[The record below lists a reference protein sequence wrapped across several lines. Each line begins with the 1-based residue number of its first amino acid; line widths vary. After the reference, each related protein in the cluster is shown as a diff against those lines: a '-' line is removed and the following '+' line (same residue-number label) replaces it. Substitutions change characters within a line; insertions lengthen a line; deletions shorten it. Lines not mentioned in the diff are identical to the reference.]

1 MDDVKAEKGYVDRP
15 INKNLFFFYS
25 IYNIL
30 GRRLLKKHTSQYG
43 TERPKIFSF
52 GNLAILREIQKK
64 RMHRPIQTIF

>member
-1 MDDVKAEKGYVDRP
+1 MCVKIEDLRYAC
-15 INKNLFFFYS
+15 KNHHLLITKHMTLRCEERKIS
-25 IYNIL
+25 IAYN
-30 GRRLLKKHTSQYG
+30 G